1 MTSLPSSWDL
11 DGKVALVTGAA
22 RGIGRC
28 TAELLRARGA
38 RIVASDLSDTV
49 RELEA
54 EDVATLVGDV
64 ADEDLARR
72 SVELAAKR
80 FGRLDIVVNNAG
92 RTLNKRLTE
101 TSVDDYDRILQIN
114 ARGSFVTARAAVEL
128 MAGGGGA
135 IVNVSSISAV
145 AAFETQAAYA
155 SSKAAVAQLT
165 KVIAIE
171 YGRMGIRCNA
181 VAPGVIET
189 DIMEGVV
196 ENGREMLRSFG
207 SAHPIG
213 RIGQPQ
219 EVAEAIAF
227 LASPASS
234 FITGALLLVDGGY
247 TAQ

>member
-1 MTSLPSSWDL
+1 MTSLPSSWNL

-38 RIVASDLSDTV
+38 GIVASDLSDTV

-64 ADEDLARR
+64 ADEALARR

-114 ARGSFVTARAAVEL
+114 ARGSFVP
-128 MAGGGGA
+128 
-135 IVNVSSISAV
+135 
-145 AAFETQAAYA
+145 
-155 SSKAAVAQLT
+155 
-165 KVIAIE
+165 
-171 YGRMGIRCNA
+171 
-181 VAPGVIET
+181 PG
-189 DIMEGVV
+189 
-196 ENGREMLRSFG
+196 LRWS
-207 SAHPIG
+207 
-213 RIGQPQ
+213 
-219 EVAEAIAF
+219 
-227 LASPASS
+227 
-234 FITGALLLVDGGY
+234 
-247 TAQ
+247 